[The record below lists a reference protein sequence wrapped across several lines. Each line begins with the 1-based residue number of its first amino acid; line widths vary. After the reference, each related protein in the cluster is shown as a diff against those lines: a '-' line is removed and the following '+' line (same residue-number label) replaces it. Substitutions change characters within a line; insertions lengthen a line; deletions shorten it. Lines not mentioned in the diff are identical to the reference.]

1 MEYTN
6 DLLSIELLLQQQ
18 NELLLAILGE
28 LQSGLHLKRGGNDK
42 KYASRTP
49 MCQDDMDALDEEI
62 DLDWWFEAYGEESLP
77 ASYMNQSGEKF
88 SKQEMDY
95 LYRRLLDITSVNPT
109 NEQGTH
115 VFTSVGKIWCKREKN
130 ARNCF
135 AFKPLPE
142 TFGLKVV

>member
-1 MEYTN
+1 MSDYEIN
-6 DLLSIELLLQQQ
+6 QLLKQQ
-18 NELLLAILGE
+18 NELLIQILGE
-28 LQSGLHLKRGGNDK
+28 LQSGLHLKREGNDK
-42 KYASRTP
+42 KYATRSP
-49 MCQDDMDALDEEI
+49 LSQDDMDALDEEI
-62 DLDWWFEAYGEESLP
+62 DLDFWFEAYGEESLP

-115 VFTSVGKIWCKREKN
+115 VFRSVGKIWCKREKN

-135 AFKPLPE
+135 AFIPVKS
-142 TFGLKVV
+142 KQ